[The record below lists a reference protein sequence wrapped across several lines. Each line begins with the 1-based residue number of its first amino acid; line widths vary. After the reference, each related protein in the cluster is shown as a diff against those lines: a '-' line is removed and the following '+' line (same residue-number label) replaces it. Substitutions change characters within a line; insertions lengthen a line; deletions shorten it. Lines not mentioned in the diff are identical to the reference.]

1 MKTYK
6 ENLAAYI
13 HVIEMCEKYNK
24 EHGTDIKPWSC
35 VKYRGEPIL
44 DGNPM
49 FTGDADEYTFAISIL
64 EAKPVFIGHRIFLKS
79 SQQHFIVN
87 KAFVRNYDLTDDCCS
102 WNPPKR
108 GTVIINGVELPRPL
122 KEPSTKEHNFTYE
135 CEAGH
140 FHFNN
145 YQEFQQWEEY
155 FILLLIEAIDKED

>member
-6 ENLAAYI
+6 ENLTAYI
-13 HVIEMCEKYNK
+13 RVIEMCEKYNK
-24 EHGTDIKPWSC
+24 EHGTDVKPWDC
-35 VKYRGEPIL
+35 VKYRGDPIL

-49 FTGDADEYTFAISIL
+49 FTGDADKYTFAISIL
-64 EAKPVFIGHRIFLKS
+64 EAKPVFIGNKIWLKNV
-79 SQQHFIVN
+79 QRYITITKCIN
-87 KAFVRNYDLTDDCCS
+87 ADDIRDDCCS
-102 WNPPKR
+102 WNPPKCE
-108 GTVIINGVELPRPL
+108 TVIINGVELPRPL

-155 FILLLIEAIDKED
+155 FILLLIEARDKED